1 VSAFDRLRDR
11 AIQGGMKLLSDPRF
25 MKVMSHPQAQK
36 LMMTAFQLPG
46 RVEGMMA
53 AQGKRFAR
61 RFKLATRDE
70 VERLNATIQGLERS
84 LHEMQSQA
92 LREHDAEG
100 PDDDL

>member
-1 VSAFDRLRDR
+1 MSAFDRLRDR

-92 LREHDAEG
+92 LREHDG